1 MIETVSKYKNNVIA
15 KKTRVFISM
24 ALDFGLVF
32 ISSLLI
38 FYLTLLGG
46 SKLPVSTQNVEKYNT
61 VTIELT

>member
-46 SKLPVSTQNVEKYNT
+46 SKLPVSTKNVEKYN
-61 VTIELT
+61 